1 MKKNIYLNE
10 TKRRH
15 KCEKTMHSPR
25 RTKLR
30 KLTRVTDMLKKPQK
44 LKKKHC
50 RKGNQESFSAV
61 LLKTVKN

>member
-1 MKKNIYLNE
+1 
-10 TKRRH
+10 
-15 KCEKTMHSPR
+15 MHSPR